1 MKKQKKTINR
11 SIFISHI
18 AIITLCL
25 LVTAIVFNIAINL
38 YFRKQSRTQLIKAS
52 VILKKSLETELLPLD
67 KLLDSSTPSK
77 ETAKL
82 LLKINKS
89 LKQTKLFL
97 DIDYAFV
104 GNKNNIFFPNNID
117 DADISLLE
125 DKIHAMLKNSKVMDN
140 TLKKNNIKSFT
151 LEGKNY
157 ISILYPVKLKD
168 NNLSYLFLYSDI
180 SKNKELT
187 MVINIILFSILILAA
202 ITALIASR
210 VISRKISTPISKL
223 SIYAKEIGK
232 RNYSVPMENF
242 SDDEI
247 NELYR
252 NMDNMA
258 KNLASYDNTLKTFM
272 QNASHELRT
281 PLMSIQGYAEGIKYG
296 VMEDSSKAVDV
307 IIEESKRLS
316 TIVEDLLFLSKID
329 SLQDKLNLEVING
342 EELLRSCIERVSGI
356 GVNKNIN
363 ISLNTEDI
371 NLSFMGD
378 DEKLSRCIINI
389 LGNCLRYGKKHIN
402 LTLRKENNNALILIK
417 DDGLGF
423 EEQDLDKVF
432 ERFFKGKNGNHGLG
446 LSICKTIV
454 ELHGGNITAG
464 NNEEGGAFFKIVLP
478 IK

>member
-25 LVTAIVFNIAINL
+25 IVTAIVFNIAINL
-38 YFRKQSRTQLIKAS
+38 YFRKQSRVQLTKAS
-52 VILKKSLETELLPLD
+52 VILIKSIETDLHPLVELF
-67 KLLDSSTPSK
+67 DSNTPNK

-82 LLKINKS
+82 LVKINKT
-89 LKQTKLFL
+89 LKQTKVFL
-97 DIDYAFV
+97 DIDYAFI
-104 GNKNNIFFPNNID
+104 GNKNNIIFPND
-117 DADISLLE
+117 VEDSDITILQN
-125 DKIHAMLKNSKVMDN
+125 KITTMLKTTNFTDEN
-140 TLKKNNIKSFT
+140 LKKNNIKRFT
-151 LEGKNY
+151 LQGKEY
-157 ISILYPVKLKD
+157 ISILYPVKLNN

-187 MVINIILFSILILAA
+187 MVINIILFSILILTA

-210 VISRKISTPISKL
+210 VISRKISTPITKL
-223 SIYAKEIGK
+223 STYAKEIGK
-232 RNYSVPMENF
+232 RNYSSPMENF

-247 NELYR
+247 GELSK
-252 NMDNMA
+252 NMYTMA
-258 KNLASYDNTLKTFM
+258 KNLASYDNTVKTFM

-296 VMEDSSKAVDV
+296 VVEDSTKAVDI

-316 TIVEDLLFLSKID
+316 TIVEDVLFLSKID

-356 GVNKNIN
+356 AVSKNIN
-363 ISLNTEDI
+363 ISLSTEDI
-371 NLSFMGD
+371 NISFMGD
-378 DEKLSRCIINI
+378 EEKLSRCIINI
-389 LGNCLRYGKKHIN
+389 LGNCLRYGKNYIN
-402 LTLRKENNNALILIK
+402 LILSKENNNALILIK

-423 EEQDLDKVF
+423 EEKDLDKVF

-454 ELHGGNITAG
+454 ELHGGNIAAG
-464 NNEEGGAFFKIVLP
+464 NNEEGGAFFKIILP
-478 IK
+478 I